1 MALLSY
7 KRGEYR
13 EAISWSE
20 QGLELYPDDLSMIKN
35 LALAYSRL
43 LQENATPEELH
54 KGLEAMRRA
63 VEAAPSDPVPSL
75 NLAVVLARF
84 YVASSRFV
92 VNKDAKI

>member
-7 KRGEYR
+7 ERGEYR

-43 LQENATPEELH
+43 LQGNSAPRELR

-84 YVASSRFV
+84 DLYIRDYDKRKVGS
-92 VNKDAKI
+92 